1 MITVYKHIE
10 EELVSDCTVS
20 DATKGSWVNLVN
32 PDPDELSLINILTE
46 IPTDV
51 LKTAL
56 DMEERSHVELED
68 NYIFVVINIPA
79 IRGNDMYDTVPL
91 GIFLTPDF
99 FITVCLEESEVLYP
113 FISNQ
118 LSTFY
123 TYKKTR
129 FLFQILYRTATMFL
143 RYLQQINRRTDDIEV
158 QLRHTTKNKDFF
170 QLLELQKS
178 MTYFTSALRTNGTVM
193 ERLLR
198 LRGHSTYRHLLKMYE
213 EDEDLLEDVI
223 IENKQAIE
231 MVEMYSNIL
240 MNMMN
245 TMRRGLA
252 TTAMSLVCL
261 MAGTMNTLAATD
273 AGTELVSQI
282 DAAAGEETNGISTEA
297 AQTPSGPASDPEL
310 IRKQTNAAAEEA
322 ADTNASEAEVAA
334 FSNESAQVEAENA
347 DEAAMTENTDTN
359 AAAEAQEAEA
369 PAEIYAGRFTTTAY
383 CSCRR
388 CCRGGKNRTKS
399 GTIPQA
405 GHTISAD
412 LRVFPLGTKLRIN
425 GVVYTVEDSGS
436 GIRGNKLD
444 IFFNSHSQALQYG
457 KRSADVYI
465 VR

>member
-1 MITVYKHIE
+1 
-10 EELVSDCTVS
+10 
-20 DATKGSWVNLVN
+20 
-32 PDPDELSLINILTE
+32 
-46 IPTDV
+46 
-51 LKTAL
+51 
-56 DMEERSHVELED
+56 
-68 NYIFVVINIPA
+68 
-79 IRGNDMYDTVPL
+79 
-91 GIFLTPDF
+91 
-99 FITVCLEESEVLYP
+99 
-113 FISNQ
+113 
-118 LSTFY
+118 
-123 TYKKTR
+123 
-129 FLFQILYRTATMFL
+129 
-143 RYLQQINRRTDDIEV
+143 
-158 QLRHTTKNKDFF
+158 
-170 QLLELQKS
+170 
-178 MTYFTSALRTNGTVM
+178 
-193 ERLLR
+193 
-198 LRGHSTYRHLLKMYE
+198 
-213 EDEDLLEDVI
+213 
-223 IENKQAIE
+223 
-231 MVEMYSNIL
+231 

-261 MAGTMNTLAATD
+261 MAGAMNTLAATD

-282 DAAAGEETNGISTEA
+282 DAAAGEETNGTSTEA

-310 IRKQTNAAAEEA
+310 IRKQTNAATEEA

-334 FSNESAQVEAENA
+334 FSNESAQQTQAQNELAQLQEQLTQAQSALVQ
-347 DEAAMTENTDTN
+347 
-359 AAAEAQEAEA
+359 AQEAEA

>member
-1 MITVYKHIE
+1 
-10 EELVSDCTVS
+10 
-20 DATKGSWVNLVN
+20 
-32 PDPDELSLINILTE
+32 
-46 IPTDV
+46 
-51 LKTAL
+51 
-56 DMEERSHVELED
+56 
-68 NYIFVVINIPA
+68 
-79 IRGNDMYDTVPL
+79 
-91 GIFLTPDF
+91 
-99 FITVCLEESEVLYP
+99 
-113 FISNQ
+113 
-118 LSTFY
+118 
-123 TYKKTR
+123 
-129 FLFQILYRTATMFL
+129 
-143 RYLQQINRRTDDIEV
+143 
-158 QLRHTTKNKDFF
+158 
-170 QLLELQKS
+170 
-178 MTYFTSALRTNGTVM
+178 
-193 ERLLR
+193 
-198 LRGHSTYRHLLKMYE
+198 
-213 EDEDLLEDVI
+213 
-223 IENKQAIE
+223 
-231 MVEMYSNIL
+231 

-282 DAAAGEETNGISTEA
+282 DAAAGEETNGTSTEA

-425 GVVYTVEDSGS
+425 GVVLYRRRQRQRHPRKQAGHLLQFPQSGTAVW
-436 GIRGNKLD
+436 KE
-444 IFFNSHSQALQYG
+444 
-457 KRSADVYI
+457 KRRCLYCPIITLILSKKGSC
-465 VR
+465 R

>member
-1 MITVYKHIE
+1 M
-10 EELVSDCTVS
+10 
-20 DATKGSWVNLVN
+20 
-32 PDPDELSLINILTE
+32 
-46 IPTDV
+46 
-51 LKTAL
+51 
-56 DMEERSHVELED
+56 
-68 NYIFVVINIPA
+68 
-79 IRGNDMYDTVPL
+79 RG
-91 GIFLTPDF
+91 
-99 FITVCLEESEVLYP
+99 
-113 FISNQ
+113 
-118 LSTFY
+118 FY
-123 TYKKTR
+123 
-129 FLFQILYRTATMFL
+129 
-143 RYLQQINRRTDDIEV
+143 
-158 QLRHTTKNKDFF
+158 
-170 QLLELQKS
+170 
-178 MTYFTSALRTNGTVM
+178 
-193 ERLLR
+193 
-198 LRGHSTYRHLLKMYE
+198 
-213 EDEDLLEDVI
+213 
-223 IENKQAIE
+223 
-231 MVEMYSNIL
+231 L

-282 DAAAGEETNGISTEA
+282 DAAAGEETNGTSTEA

-334 FSNESAQVEAENA
+334 FS
-347 DEAAMTENTDTN
+347 N

>member
-1 MITVYKHIE
+1 MRQ
-10 EELVSDCTVS
+10 
-20 DATKGSWVNLVN
+20 AG
-32 PDPDELSLINILTE
+32 
-46 IPTDV
+46 
-51 LKTAL
+51 
-56 DMEERSHVELED
+56 
-68 NYIFVVINIPA
+68 
-79 IRGNDMYDTVPL
+79 
-91 GIFLTPDF
+91 
-99 FITVCLEESEVLYP
+99 
-113 FISNQ
+113 
-118 LSTFY
+118 
-123 TYKKTR
+123 KK
-129 FLFQILYRTATMFL
+129 
-143 RYLQQINRRTDDIEV
+143 
-158 QLRHTTKNKDFF
+158 
-170 QLLELQKS
+170 
-178 MTYFTSALRTNGTVM
+178 
-193 ERLLR
+193 
-198 LRGHSTYRHLLKMYE
+198 
-213 EDEDLLEDVI
+213 
-223 IENKQAIE
+223 
-231 MVEMYSNIL
+231 
-240 MNMMN
+240 
-245 TMRRGLA
+245 
-252 TTAMSLVCL
+252 
-261 MAGTMNTLAATD
+261 
-273 AGTELVSQI
+273 
-282 DAAAGEETNGISTEA
+282 A

-322 ADTNASEAEVAA
+322 ADTNSSEAEVAA
-334 FSNESAQVEAENA
+334 FSNESAQAEAENA

>member
-1 MITVYKHIE
+1 
-10 EELVSDCTVS
+10 
-20 DATKGSWVNLVN
+20 
-32 PDPDELSLINILTE
+32 
-46 IPTDV
+46 
-51 LKTAL
+51 
-56 DMEERSHVELED
+56 
-68 NYIFVVINIPA
+68 
-79 IRGNDMYDTVPL
+79 
-91 GIFLTPDF
+91 
-99 FITVCLEESEVLYP
+99 
-113 FISNQ
+113 
-118 LSTFY
+118 
-123 TYKKTR
+123 
-129 FLFQILYRTATMFL
+129 
-143 RYLQQINRRTDDIEV
+143 
-158 QLRHTTKNKDFF
+158 
-170 QLLELQKS
+170 
-178 MTYFTSALRTNGTVM
+178 
-193 ERLLR
+193 
-198 LRGHSTYRHLLKMYE
+198 
-213 EDEDLLEDVI
+213 
-223 IENKQAIE
+223 
-231 MVEMYSNIL
+231 

-282 DAAAGEETNGISTEA
+282 DAAAGEETNGTSTEA

-334 FSNESAQVEAENA
+334 FSNESAQV
-347 DEAAMTENTDTN
+347 
-359 AAAEAQEAEA
+359 EAQEAEA

>member
-1 MITVYKHIE
+1 MRQPVK
-10 EELVSDCTVS
+10 
-20 DATKGSWVNLVN
+20 KQ
-32 PDPDELSLINILTE
+32 
-46 IPTDV
+46 
-51 LKTAL
+51 TAL
-56 DMEERSHVELED
+56 PPKQPRHHLVRL
-68 NYIFVVINIPA
+68 P
-79 IRGNDMYDTVPL
+79 IR
-91 GIFLTPDF
+91 
-99 FITVCLEESEVLYP
+99 
-113 FISNQ
+113 
-118 LSTFY
+118 
-123 TYKKTR
+123 
-129 FLFQILYRTATMFL
+129 
-143 RYLQQINRRTDDIEV
+143 
-158 QLRHTTKNKDFF
+158 
-170 QLLELQKS
+170 
-178 MTYFTSALRTNGTVM
+178 
-193 ERLLR
+193 
-198 LRGHSTYRHLLKMYE
+198 
-213 EDEDLLEDVI
+213 
-223 IENKQAIE
+223 
-231 MVEMYSNIL
+231 
-240 MNMMN
+240 
-245 TMRRGLA
+245 
-252 TTAMSLVCL
+252 
-261 MAGTMNTLAATD
+261 
-273 AGTELVSQI
+273 
-282 DAAAGEETNGISTEA
+282 
-297 AQTPSGPASDPEL
+297 EL

>member
-1 MITVYKHIE
+1 
-10 EELVSDCTVS
+10 
-20 DATKGSWVNLVN
+20 
-32 PDPDELSLINILTE
+32 
-46 IPTDV
+46 
-51 LKTAL
+51 
-56 DMEERSHVELED
+56 
-68 NYIFVVINIPA
+68 
-79 IRGNDMYDTVPL
+79 
-91 GIFLTPDF
+91 
-99 FITVCLEESEVLYP
+99 
-113 FISNQ
+113 
-118 LSTFY
+118 
-123 TYKKTR
+123 
-129 FLFQILYRTATMFL
+129 
-143 RYLQQINRRTDDIEV
+143 
-158 QLRHTTKNKDFF
+158 
-170 QLLELQKS
+170 
-178 MTYFTSALRTNGTVM
+178 
-193 ERLLR
+193 
-198 LRGHSTYRHLLKMYE
+198 
-213 EDEDLLEDVI
+213 
-223 IENKQAIE
+223 
-231 MVEMYSNIL
+231 

-347 DEAAMTENTDTN
+347 GEAAMTENTDTN

-457 KRSADVYI
+457 EKRRCLYCPIITLILSKKGLADRKSFTCKTLFYNSYL
-465 VR
+465 

>member
-1 MITVYKHIE
+1 
-10 EELVSDCTVS
+10 
-20 DATKGSWVNLVN
+20 
-32 PDPDELSLINILTE
+32 
-46 IPTDV
+46 
-51 LKTAL
+51 
-56 DMEERSHVELED
+56 
-68 NYIFVVINIPA
+68 
-79 IRGNDMYDTVPL
+79 
-91 GIFLTPDF
+91 
-99 FITVCLEESEVLYP
+99 
-113 FISNQ
+113 
-118 LSTFY
+118 
-123 TYKKTR
+123 
-129 FLFQILYRTATMFL
+129 
-143 RYLQQINRRTDDIEV
+143 
-158 QLRHTTKNKDFF
+158 
-170 QLLELQKS
+170 
-178 MTYFTSALRTNGTVM
+178 
-193 ERLLR
+193 
-198 LRGHSTYRHLLKMYE
+198 
-213 EDEDLLEDVI
+213 
-223 IENKQAIE
+223 
-231 MVEMYSNIL
+231 

-282 DAAAGEETNGISTEA
+282 DAAAGEETNGTSTEA

-425 GVVYTVEDSGS
+425 GVSIPSKTAAAASAETSWTSSSIPTVRHCSMEREAPMSILSDNYIDFKQKRVLQIKNLSPARPFFIILILLNPSAPYDISFSGKFS
-436 GIRGNKLD
+436 K
-444 IFFNSHSQALQYG
+444 
-457 KRSADVYI
+457 
-465 VR
+465 

>member
-1 MITVYKHIE
+1 
-10 EELVSDCTVS
+10 
-20 DATKGSWVNLVN
+20 
-32 PDPDELSLINILTE
+32 
-46 IPTDV
+46 
-51 LKTAL
+51 
-56 DMEERSHVELED
+56 
-68 NYIFVVINIPA
+68 
-79 IRGNDMYDTVPL
+79 
-91 GIFLTPDF
+91 
-99 FITVCLEESEVLYP
+99 
-113 FISNQ
+113 
-118 LSTFY
+118 
-123 TYKKTR
+123 
-129 FLFQILYRTATMFL
+129 
-143 RYLQQINRRTDDIEV
+143 
-158 QLRHTTKNKDFF
+158 
-170 QLLELQKS
+170 
-178 MTYFTSALRTNGTVM
+178 
-193 ERLLR
+193 
-198 LRGHSTYRHLLKMYE
+198 
-213 EDEDLLEDVI
+213 
-223 IENKQAIE
+223 
-231 MVEMYSNIL
+231 

-282 DAAAGEETNGISTEA
+282 DAAAGEETNGTSTEA

-322 ADTNASEAEVAA
+322 ADTNAS
-334 FSNESAQVEAENA
+334 
-347 DEAAMTENTDTN
+347 ENTDTN

>member
-1 MITVYKHIE
+1 
-10 EELVSDCTVS
+10 
-20 DATKGSWVNLVN
+20 
-32 PDPDELSLINILTE
+32 
-46 IPTDV
+46 
-51 LKTAL
+51 
-56 DMEERSHVELED
+56 
-68 NYIFVVINIPA
+68 
-79 IRGNDMYDTVPL
+79 
-91 GIFLTPDF
+91 
-99 FITVCLEESEVLYP
+99 
-113 FISNQ
+113 
-118 LSTFY
+118 
-123 TYKKTR
+123 
-129 FLFQILYRTATMFL
+129 
-143 RYLQQINRRTDDIEV
+143 
-158 QLRHTTKNKDFF
+158 
-170 QLLELQKS
+170 
-178 MTYFTSALRTNGTVM
+178 
-193 ERLLR
+193 
-198 LRGHSTYRHLLKMYE
+198 
-213 EDEDLLEDVI
+213 
-223 IENKQAIE
+223 
-231 MVEMYSNIL
+231 

-282 DAAAGEETNGISTEA
+282 DAAAGEETNSASAEA

-310 IRKQTNAAAEEA
+310 IGKQTNSAAEEA

-334 FSNESAQVEAENA
+334 FSNESAQTEAENA
-347 DEAAMTENTDTN
+347 DEDEAATTENTDTN

-399 GTIPQA
+399 GTVPQA

>member
-1 MITVYKHIE
+1 
-10 EELVSDCTVS
+10 
-20 DATKGSWVNLVN
+20 
-32 PDPDELSLINILTE
+32 
-46 IPTDV
+46 
-51 LKTAL
+51 
-56 DMEERSHVELED
+56 
-68 NYIFVVINIPA
+68 
-79 IRGNDMYDTVPL
+79 
-91 GIFLTPDF
+91 
-99 FITVCLEESEVLYP
+99 
-113 FISNQ
+113 
-118 LSTFY
+118 
-123 TYKKTR
+123 
-129 FLFQILYRTATMFL
+129 
-143 RYLQQINRRTDDIEV
+143 
-158 QLRHTTKNKDFF
+158 
-170 QLLELQKS
+170 
-178 MTYFTSALRTNGTVM
+178 
-193 ERLLR
+193 
-198 LRGHSTYRHLLKMYE
+198 
-213 EDEDLLEDVI
+213 
-223 IENKQAIE
+223 
-231 MVEMYSNIL
+231 

-282 DAAAGEETNGISTEA
+282 DAAAGEETNGTSTEA

-334 FSNESAQVEAENA
+334 FSNESAQAEAENA
-347 DEAAMTENTDTN
+347 DEAAMTENT
-359 AAAEAQEAEA
+359 EA

>member
-1 MITVYKHIE
+1 
-10 EELVSDCTVS
+10 
-20 DATKGSWVNLVN
+20 
-32 PDPDELSLINILTE
+32 
-46 IPTDV
+46 
-51 LKTAL
+51 
-56 DMEERSHVELED
+56 
-68 NYIFVVINIPA
+68 
-79 IRGNDMYDTVPL
+79 
-91 GIFLTPDF
+91 
-99 FITVCLEESEVLYP
+99 
-113 FISNQ
+113 
-118 LSTFY
+118 
-123 TYKKTR
+123 
-129 FLFQILYRTATMFL
+129 
-143 RYLQQINRRTDDIEV
+143 
-158 QLRHTTKNKDFF
+158 
-170 QLLELQKS
+170 
-178 MTYFTSALRTNGTVM
+178 
-193 ERLLR
+193 
-198 LRGHSTYRHLLKMYE
+198 
-213 EDEDLLEDVI
+213 
-223 IENKQAIE
+223 
-231 MVEMYSNIL
+231 

-282 DAAAGEETNGISTEA
+282 DAAAGEETNGTSTEA

-359 AAAEAQEAEA
+359 
-369 PAEIYAGRFTTTAY
+369 AY

>member
-1 MITVYKHIE
+1 M
-10 EELVSDCTVS
+10 
-20 DATKGSWVNLVN
+20 
-32 PDPDELSLINILTE
+32 
-46 IPTDV
+46 
-51 LKTAL
+51 
-56 DMEERSHVELED
+56 
-68 NYIFVVINIPA
+68 
-79 IRGNDMYDTVPL
+79 RG
-91 GIFLTPDF
+91 
-99 FITVCLEESEVLYP
+99 
-113 FISNQ
+113 
-118 LSTFY
+118 FY
-123 TYKKTR
+123 
-129 FLFQILYRTATMFL
+129 
-143 RYLQQINRRTDDIEV
+143 
-158 QLRHTTKNKDFF
+158 
-170 QLLELQKS
+170 
-178 MTYFTSALRTNGTVM
+178 
-193 ERLLR
+193 
-198 LRGHSTYRHLLKMYE
+198 
-213 EDEDLLEDVI
+213 
-223 IENKQAIE
+223 
-231 MVEMYSNIL
+231 L

-282 DAAAGEETNGISTEA
+282 DAAAGEETNGTSTEA

-322 ADTNASEAEVAA
+322 ADTNAS
-334 FSNESAQVEAENA
+334 ESAQVEAENA

>member
-1 MITVYKHIE
+1 MK
-10 EELVSDCTVS
+10 
-20 DATKGSWVNLVN
+20 KQ
-32 PDPDELSLINILTE
+32 
-46 IPTDV
+46 
-51 LKTAL
+51 TAL
-56 DMEERSHVELED
+56 PPR
-68 NYIFVVINIPA
+68 
-79 IRGNDMYDTVPL
+79 
-91 GIFLTPDF
+91 
-99 FITVCLEESEVLYP
+99 
-113 FISNQ
+113 
-118 LSTFY
+118 
-123 TYKKTR
+123 
-129 FLFQILYRTATMFL
+129 
-143 RYLQQINRRTDDIEV
+143 
-158 QLRHTTKNKDFF
+158 
-170 QLLELQKS
+170 
-178 MTYFTSALRTNGTVM
+178 
-193 ERLLR
+193 
-198 LRGHSTYRHLLKMYE
+198 
-213 EDEDLLEDVI
+213 
-223 IENKQAIE
+223 
-231 MVEMYSNIL
+231 
-240 MNMMN
+240 
-245 TMRRGLA
+245 
-252 TTAMSLVCL
+252 
-261 MAGTMNTLAATD
+261 
-273 AGTELVSQI
+273 
-282 DAAAGEETNGISTEA
+282 A

>member
-1 MITVYKHIE
+1 
-10 EELVSDCTVS
+10 
-20 DATKGSWVNLVN
+20 
-32 PDPDELSLINILTE
+32 
-46 IPTDV
+46 
-51 LKTAL
+51 
-56 DMEERSHVELED
+56 
-68 NYIFVVINIPA
+68 
-79 IRGNDMYDTVPL
+79 
-91 GIFLTPDF
+91 
-99 FITVCLEESEVLYP
+99 
-113 FISNQ
+113 
-118 LSTFY
+118 
-123 TYKKTR
+123 
-129 FLFQILYRTATMFL
+129 
-143 RYLQQINRRTDDIEV
+143 
-158 QLRHTTKNKDFF
+158 
-170 QLLELQKS
+170 
-178 MTYFTSALRTNGTVM
+178 
-193 ERLLR
+193 
-198 LRGHSTYRHLLKMYE
+198 
-213 EDEDLLEDVI
+213 
-223 IENKQAIE
+223 
-231 MVEMYSNIL
+231 

-273 AGTELVSQI
+273 VGTELVSQI
-282 DAAAGEETNGISTEA
+282 DAAAGEETNGTSTEA

-359 AAAEAQEAEA
+359 AAAEAQEAAA

-383 CSCRR
+383 
-388 CCRGGKNRTKS
+388 CRGGKNRTKS

>member
-1 MITVYKHIE
+1 
-10 EELVSDCTVS
+10 
-20 DATKGSWVNLVN
+20 
-32 PDPDELSLINILTE
+32 
-46 IPTDV
+46 
-51 LKTAL
+51 
-56 DMEERSHVELED
+56 
-68 NYIFVVINIPA
+68 
-79 IRGNDMYDTVPL
+79 
-91 GIFLTPDF
+91 
-99 FITVCLEESEVLYP
+99 
-113 FISNQ
+113 
-118 LSTFY
+118 
-123 TYKKTR
+123 
-129 FLFQILYRTATMFL
+129 
-143 RYLQQINRRTDDIEV
+143 
-158 QLRHTTKNKDFF
+158 
-170 QLLELQKS
+170 
-178 MTYFTSALRTNGTVM
+178 
-193 ERLLR
+193 
-198 LRGHSTYRHLLKMYE
+198 
-213 EDEDLLEDVI
+213 
-223 IENKQAIE
+223 
-231 MVEMYSNIL
+231 

-282 DAAAGEETNGISTEA
+282 DAAAGEETNGTSTEA

-310 IRKQTNAAAEEA
+310 IRKQTNASA
-322 ADTNASEAEVAA
+322 AEVAA
-334 FSNESAQVEAENA
+334 FSNESAQAEAANA